1 MLGTWTNVATV
12 VAGSLIGM
20 AIGNRLPER
29 IRQVVFTGLGLMT
42 LGIGVSMVIRGTR
55 PLIIITSIVLG
66 AVIGE
71 LINIERQL
79 ERFAGWLQTRVKVG
93 GDTFIRGFVTA
104 SLLFCVGP
112 MTIVGSIQDGLT
124 GDSTILVTKG
134 IMDGFGSVAL
144 AATTGVGVL
153 FAAVTV
159 LVVQGVLTLLGKSLA
174 VLAEPEALNQLTGVG
189 GLLIIGLAIRML
201 EIKDIR
207 VGNLLPALLIVA
219 VLVVLV

>member
-12 VAGSLIGM
+12 LTGSLIGM

-29 IRQVVFTGLGLMT
+29 IRQIVFTGLGLMT

-112 MTIVGSIQDGLT
+112 MTVVGSIQDGLS
-124 GDSTILVTKG
+124 GDSTILVTKA

-159 LVVQGVLTLLGKSLA
+159 LVVQGGLTLLGKSLA
-174 VLAEPEALNQLTGVG
+174 VLAEPEALDQLTGVG

-207 VGNLLPALLIVA
+207 VGNLLPALVIVA
-219 VLVVLV
+219 ILVVLV

>member
-1 MLGTWTNVATV
+1 MLGTWINVSAV
-12 VAGSLIGM
+12 AAGSLVGM

-29 IRQVVFTGLGLMT
+29 IRQIVFTGLGLMT
-42 LGIGVSMVIRGTR
+42 LGIGVSMVIRGSR

-93 GDTFIRGFVTA
+93 GANFIRGFVTA

-112 MTIVGSIQDGLT
+112 MTVVGSIQDGLS
-124 GDSTILVTKG
+124 GDSTILVTKA
-134 IMDGFGSVAL
+134 IMDGFGSIAL
-144 AATTGVGVL
+144 AATTGIGVL
-153 FAAVTV
+153 FAAITV
-159 LVVQGVLTLLGKSLA
+159 LVVQGGLSILGKSLA
-174 VLAEPEALNQLTGVG
+174 VLAETDALNQLTGVG

-207 VGNLLPALLIVA
+207 VGNLLPALVIVA
-219 VLVVLV
+219 VLVTLV

>member
-29 IRQVVFTGLGLMT
+29 IRQIVFTGLGLMT

-79 ERFAGWLQTRVKVG
+79 ERFASWLQTRVKVG
-93 GDTFIRGFVTA
+93 GDTFIRGFVTS

-112 MTIVGSIQDGLT
+112 MTVVGSIQDGLS
-124 GDSTILVTKG
+124 GDSTILVTKA

-144 AATTGVGVL
+144 AATTGIGVL

-159 LVVQGVLTLLGKSLA
+159 LVVQGGLTLLGQSLA

-207 VGNLLPALLIVA
+207 VGNLLPALVIVA
-219 VLVVLV
+219 ILVVLV

>member
-12 VAGSLIGM
+12 VAGSLVGM

-29 IRQVVFTGLGLMT
+29 IRQIVFTGLGLMT

-79 ERFAGWLQTRVKVG
+79 ERFAGWLQIRVKVG
-93 GDTFIRGFVTA
+93 GDNFIRGFVTA

-112 MTIVGSIQDGLT
+112 MTVVGSIQDGLS
-124 GDSTILVTKG
+124 GDSTILVTKA

-159 LVVQGVLTLLGKSLA
+159 LVVQGGLTLLGKSLA

-207 VGNLLPALLIVA
+207 VGNLLPALVIVA

>member
-29 IRQVVFTGLGLMT
+29 IRQIVFTGLGLMT

-79 ERFAGWLQTRVKVG
+79 ERFASWLQTRVKVG
-93 GDTFIRGFVTA
+93 GDTFIRGFVTS

-112 MTIVGSIQDGLT
+112 MTVVGSIQDGLS
-124 GDSTILVTKG
+124 GDSTILVTKA
-134 IMDGFGSVAL
+134 IMDGIGSVAL
-144 AATTGVGVL
+144 AATTGIGVL

-159 LVVQGVLTLLGKSLA
+159 LVVQGGLTLLGQSLA

-207 VGNLLPALLIVA
+207 VGNLLPALVIVA
-219 VLVVLV
+219 ILVVLV